1 LSDNGQISNNEIEIA
16 PVVSIII
23 PIFNRENLVKQ
34 VIDTVVQQTFV
45 NWELILVD
53 DSSTDSTVS
62 LINEYAA
69 KDPRIKC
76 VINSHKKGPSG
87 ARNTGLDESTGQYIA
102 YHDSDDEWYPHHLE
116 TMVYYLDKY
125 SKDIDLMSA
134 NPLRKFLET
143 NEVFNYDTIDLKAV
157 PHTKVEDVCLITRSR
172 LFEVQ
177 LKGRAITTQCM
188 IGKASIMKSVRW
200 NEDLNAAVDIMH
212 NLELCALDIGVGH
225 IQDYH
230 AIYWA
235 HDDNLTNCGGGHSPA
250 RMERVHSAF
259 VLYWQLVLKKFELTR
274 EQKKYAEHE
283 LAETYAWH
291 LGYHTYEPQK
301 KFKEALRCYLM
312 ALIVSKCELKYLI
325 ASIKILPKWALN
337 SIYKD

>member
-62 LINEYAA
+62 LINEYAV

-291 LGYHTYEPQK
+291 LGYHTYLPQK
-301 KFKEALRCYLM
+301 KYQETLKCYSAAIKL
-312 ALIVSKCELKYLI
+312 EPYNLKYFKAYI
-325 ASIKILPKWALN
+325 AVFLKKVFN
-337 SIYKD
+337 